1 MQIKKEDTMES
12 VDVSAEQSRFSK
24 KSRNKHG
31 WATNQA
37 SCCQRWTATVE
48 RAEEAVGI
56 FRPADLTSCT
66 QMGQRKTR
74 NRCAHI
80 FTKIYT
86 TVTADRDQAWWVYLS
101 PLVPSH
107 SGCTH
112 SILSR
117 HLSKNGINQSLYQGL
132 GRKSNCTD
140 HYRFLYPDVS
150 YYL

>member
-1 MQIKKEDTMES
+1 MQIKKEDARES
-12 VDVSAEQSRFSK
+12 VDVSADK
-24 KSRNKHG
+24 VDLVKSL
-31 WATNQA
+31 ATNM
-37 SCCQRWTATVE
+37 SNESSFMLPTLNGNSV
-48 RAEEAVGI
+48 EEAVGI
-56 FRPADLTSCT
+56 FRPADLTNCT

-74 NRCAHI
+74 NCCAHI

>member
-1 MQIKKEDTMES
+1 MFPQNK
-12 VDVSAEQSRFSK
+12 VDLVKSLATNMAEQRIKLHVANAERQQWSVWK
-24 KSRNKHG
+24 KRS
-31 WATNQA
+31 ASFDQPVVTN
-37 SCCQRWTATVE
+37 
-48 RAEEAVGI
+48 
-56 FRPADLTSCT
+56 CT
-66 QMGQRKTR
+66 QIGLGLVKQRKTR